1 MTAFLNEDGV
11 TSLTSEIKTLADGTY
26 APISHTHAAGDLPY
40 VGTSWIGTTES
51 AATAGSKHVQI
62 FGNFYGPTEGS
73 VYSIYFY
80 HGTIVPS
87 FTIEIG
93 GLYYTVSLGHV
104 DLSTTNALL
113 LPAQSIVT
121 FVYMYDRFEYVGATI
136 AASGSIINPE
146 GSKIWHCENSTSNP
160 TASNKTVPINHFRL
174 EKGATIGFKS
184 VYEQLYSGGLTLTIQ
199 TTYWNTT
206 YPVSVDG
213 TATSSSNPLYWSA
226 GDYLFFYFTGTSW
239 EYLDIVPANL
249 TVDTLTAQSIDTA
262 ALDASGTVSGDTFIS
277 SNDITAGGSVI
288 GTQLSIAADASIG
301 GELLLGDETTGH
313 NIDSVL
319 SSGTRYFTVYDSTG
333 APVWRFYMS
342 YAGSLARQQ
351 YSNGT
356 WGTAQYFIPRD
367 SIASLFVTETCSA
380 TIGAVSASGTK
391 WVTVTCSK
399 TDYTLIGPMG
409 WYINGAGQLTV
420 YNLRKASA
428 TTCTI
433 AFRNPT
439 SSASSATATIEIYAL
454 FMRSSW

>member
-11 TSLTSEIKTLADGTY
+11 TSLTSEIKTLADSTY
-26 APISHTHAAGDLPY
+26 APIQHTHDAGDLPY
-40 VGTSWIGTTES
+40 VGVSWIGTTES

-62 FGNFYGPTEGS
+62 FGNFSGPSEGS
-73 VYSIYFY
+73 IYSIYFS
-80 HGTIVPS
+80 HGTTVPS
-87 FTIEIG
+87 FSIEIG
-93 GLYYTVSLGHV
+93 GLSYTVSLGHV

-121 FVYMYDRFEYVGATI
+121 FVYMNNRFEYIGANI
-136 AASGSIINPE
+136 AASGDTVNPE
-146 GSKIWHCENSTSNP
+146 GAKIWHCENSTSSP

-174 EKGATIGFKS
+174 EKGTTIGFKS
-184 VYEQLYSGGLTLTIQ
+184 VYEQLYSDRLTLTIQ

-206 YPVSVDG
+206 YPVSVDS
-213 TATSSSNPLYWSA
+213 TVTSSSNPLYWSA

-239 EYLDIVPANL
+239 EYLDIVSANL
-249 TVDTLTAQSIDTA
+249 TVDTLTAQSIDTV
-262 ALDASGTVSGDTFIS
+262 ALDASGTVSGDTVIS

-288 GTQLSIAADASIG
+288 GSQLNIGANASIG
-301 GELLLGDETTGH
+301 GELLLGDETAGH
-313 NIDSVL
+313 TIDSII

-333 APVWRFYMS
+333 EPVWRFYMS
-342 YAGSLARQQ
+342 YAGNLARQQ
-351 YSNGT
+351 YSNGA
-356 WGTAQYFIPRD
+356 WGAAQYFIPRD
-367 SIASLFVTETCSA
+367 SIADLFAIETETA
-380 TIGAVSASGTK
+380 TIGAVSAGGTK

-409 WYINGAGQLTV
+409 WYINGAGQLTI

-439 SSASSATATIEIYAL
+439 STATSASATIEIYAL
-454 FMRSSW
+454 YMRSSW